1 MTKRLKERF
10 DTLSDAIIAIVM
22 TILVLEIKLPTSMAG
37 LPHFAYAVGLFLVS
51 FVIIFNFWYRRTII
65 MSVAEEVTYDAF
77 ARDVIAH
84 MMLSLFPLATKML
97 VEFDQKWVPILF
109 FGLINFVTA
118 FLMSWITLNLTVRN
132 AKAEHQE
139 QLGKI
144 KEFYKNRMIMI
155 AVTDLLTMVVALL
168 FNQVGIFIFLLSP
181 FVEFWSYYKRGVIF
195 ETFEGQGGRFEHFI
209 EEKERGR
216 SEKRGFKG

>member
-1 MTKRLKERF
+1 
-10 DTLSDAIIAIVM
+10 
-22 TILVLEIKLPTSMAG
+22 
-37 LPHFAYAVGLFLVS
+37 
-51 FVIIFNFWYRRTII
+51 
-65 MSVAEEVTYDAF
+65 
-77 ARDVIAH
+77 

-109 FGLINFVTA
+109 FGLINLVTA

-139 QLGKI
+139 QLGNI

-181 FVEFWSYYKRGVIF
+181 FVEFWR
-195 ETFEGQGGRFEHFI
+195 
-209 EEKERGR
+209 
-216 SEKRGFKG
+216 

>member
-118 FLMSWITLNLTVRN
+118 FLMSWITLKYNTPLVVTPKLNKGR
-132 AKAEHQE
+132 QE
-139 QLGKI
+139 EDENPYL
-144 KEFYKNRMIMI
+144 
-155 AVTDLLTMVVALL
+155 
-168 FNQVGIFIFLLSP
+168 
-181 FVEFWSYYKRGVIF
+181 
-195 ETFEGQGGRFEHFI
+195 I
-209 EEKERGR
+209 EEQCYNHG
-216 SEKRGFKG
+216 